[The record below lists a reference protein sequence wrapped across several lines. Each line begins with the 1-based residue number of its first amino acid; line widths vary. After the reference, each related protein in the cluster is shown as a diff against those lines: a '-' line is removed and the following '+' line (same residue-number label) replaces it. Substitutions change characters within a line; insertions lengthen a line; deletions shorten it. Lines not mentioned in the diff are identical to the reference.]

1 MTNIQNIINKYGSA
15 FPEYNFPDGERQFAK
30 LQDLS
35 EDVKYTIHALFINTK
50 GKFGDQGVIYTQDN
64 IINQYYIINLPK
76 HLLELVKE
84 LRSDDEVTQAINN
97 RQLAFEVYSYST
109 DEGRTGYSINITTS
123 NAPSE
128 DSKGRAFD
136 NAE

>member
-15 FPEYNFPDGERQFAK
+15 FPEYNFPERKRDFAK
-30 LQDLS
+30 LQDLH
-35 EDVKYTIHALFINTK
+35 EGTRYTIEALFINTK
-50 GKFGDQGVIYTQDN
+50 GKFGDQGVVYTN
-64 IINQYYIINLPK
+64 GLIVNLPK

-84 LRSDDEVTQAINN
+84 LRANNDVTQAINE
-97 RQLAFEVYSYST
+97 RQLAFETYSYST

-123 NAPSE
+123 DAPIE

>member
-15 FPEYNFPDGERQFAK
+15 FPEYNFPEREREFAK
-30 LQDLS
+30 LQELT
-35 EDVKYTIHALFINTK
+35 EGTRYTIQALFINTK
-50 GKFGDQGVIYTQDN
+50 GKFGDQGVIYTQDK
-64 IINQYYIINLPK
+64 IVNLPK

-84 LRSDDEVTQAINN
+84 LRADNEVTQAINE

-109 DEGRTGYSINITTS
+109 DEGRTGYSINITPS
-123 NAPSE
+123 DAPSQ
-128 DSKGRAFD
+128 DTKGRAFN

>member
-15 FPEYNFPDGERQFAK
+15 FPEYNFPEGERQFSK
-30 LQDLS
+30 LQELN
-35 EDVKYTIHALFINTK
+35 EDTKYTIQALFINTK
-50 GKFGDQGVIYTQDN
+50 GKFGDQGVIYTSDK
-64 IINQYYIINLPK
+64 IVNLPK
-76 HLLELVKE
+76 HLLDLVKE
-84 LRSDDEVTQAINN
+84 LRSDDEVTQDINE

-109 DEGRTGYSINITTS
+109 DEGRTGYSINIATS